1 MARRNHRLDAR
12 RLSLIA
18 VCFGVIA
25 PAAVF
30 APEPARLDGDLW
42 GEGSSA
48 PATLIDSGGVSHVYQ
63 WSSCWAVNPNLPLG
77 APCATWAAPEGT
89 VTTMVIQASGKYR
102 RCAEPPPAP
111 APGGFE
117 PARLTASLSG
127 DNGTQAAAV
136 LVNSRTPTTVIKWP
150 GTLTPDTTL
159 NYGTRCSTKDLE
171 AGQETTWIIKIHG
184 DYRKCAD
191 PATPSPEPVQ
201 LTEPLSGNEPAAAVF
216 VNGGMPTTVVR
227 GSNTWTYN
235 PTLIAGAPCSTID
248 LAAGQQTAATIQ
260 ANGHYRKCM

>member
-1 MARRNHRLDAR
+1 MNHCSDAR
-12 RLSLIA
+12 RLLLTA
-18 VCFGVIA
+18 VCFGGIA
-25 PAAVF
+25 ITTF
-30 APEPARLDGDLW
+30 GAPEPARLDGDLW
-42 GEGSSA
+42 GDGSSTA
-48 PATLIDSGGVSHVYQ
+48 ATYIDSDGDTHAYQ
-63 WSSCWAVNPNLPLG
+63 WSSGWALNPNLPPG
-77 APCATWAAPEGT
+77 APCFTWAATLGD

-136 LVNSRTPTTVIKWP
+136 LVNSRTPTAVIKWP
-150 GTLTPDTTL
+150 ATLTPDTTL
-159 NYGTRCSTKDLE
+159 NYGTRCSTEDLG

-216 VNGGMPTTVVR
+216 VNGGMPTSVVR
-227 GSNTWTYN
+227 WTSGWTYN
-235 PTLIAGAPCSTID
+235 PTLAAGAPCSTID
-248 LAAGQQTAATIQ
+248 LAAGQQTATTIQ
-260 ANGHYRKCM
+260 ANGNYRKCS